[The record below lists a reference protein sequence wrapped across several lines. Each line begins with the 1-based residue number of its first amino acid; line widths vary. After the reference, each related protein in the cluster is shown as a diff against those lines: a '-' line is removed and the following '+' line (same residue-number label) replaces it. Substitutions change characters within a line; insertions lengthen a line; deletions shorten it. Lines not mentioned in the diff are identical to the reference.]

1 MLALDEC
8 FAGEFVK
15 DLRCYFHGEFENI
28 IGGGFVV
35 VIPGLIVTVGW
46 WWWKSAA
53 NFGRLHGGRI

>member
-15 DLRCYFHGEFENI
+15 DLRCYFHGQFQNI

-35 VIPGLIVTVGW
+35 VTVGW
-46 WWWKSAA
+46 WWWKAAA